1 MPWSNWSE
9 TAISCIATSHA
20 DPANPLRADGRLGAA
35 AGIEYAA
42 QAMAIHGALLAGSDG
57 APRQGYLTSVRGVTL
72 HVARLDDLPGQLDVH
87 AERLSGDASN
97 VLYQF
102 SVSHAGRCLL
112 EGRAAVVLDANLI
125 EGNHRM
131 KRALVTGG
139 SGGIGAAICARL
151 AADGHH
157 VIVHANRGL
166 ARAEAVAAGI
176 VAAGGSAEAVA
187 FDVTDRAATAAAL
200 ETLLEAGAIQILVN
214 NAGIHADAVFPG
226 MSGEQW
232 DSVVNVSLNGFY
244 NVTRPLVMPM
254 IRTRWGRII
263 NISSVAAI
271 AGNRGQVNYS
281 AAKGALH
288 AASKSLALELAS
300 RGITVNAVAPGII
313 ATDMSEGAFD
323 ADAIKKL
330 VPMQRAGK
338 PKEVADLVAFLASDQ
353 AAYIS
358 GQIISINGAMI

>member
-1 MPWSNWSE
+1 
-9 TAISCIATSHA
+9 
-20 DPANPLRADGRLGAA
+20 
-35 AGIEYAA
+35 
-42 QAMAIHGALLAGSDG
+42 
-57 APRQGYLTSVRGVTL
+57 
-72 HVARLDDLPGQLDVH
+72 
-87 AERLSGDASN
+87 
-97 VLYQF
+97 
-102 SVSHAGRCLL
+102 
-112 EGRAAVVLDANLI
+112 
-125 EGNHRM
+125 M

-139 SGGIGAAICARL
+139 SGGIGAAICKRL

-157 VIVHANRGL
+157 VIVHANRSREK
-166 ARAEAVAAGI
+166 AAAVVAEI
-176 VAAGGSAEAVA
+176 LAAGGSAEAVA

-200 ETLLEAGAIQILVN
+200 EALLEAGTIQILVN

-232 DSVVNVSLNGFY
+232 DSVVDVSLNGFF
-244 NVTRPLVMPM
+244 NVTRPLTLPM

-263 NISSVAAI
+263 SISSVAGI
-271 AGNRGQVNYS
+271 TGNRGQVNYS

-313 ATDMSEGAFD
+313 ATDMIEGAFD
-323 ADAIKKL
+323 AEAIKKL
-330 VPMQRAGK
+330 VPMQRAGRAE
-338 PKEVADLVAFLASDQ
+338 EVADLVSFLASDR